1 MARGD
6 GLKNYENL
14 DLKDAKNDN
23 RLTEVYRDWA
33 KKYDYDNDHVL
44 GTVSQPK
51 SVNLLSTRL
60 KDKTAKIIDV
70 GCGTGLVG
78 EKLKAK
84 DFIYFDGLDISKDM
98 LSIAKSRGYRNL
110 FLGSLNKQLPVLDDA
125 YDAAMCIGVFTHG
138 HVSSDGFNE
147 LCRIVKPGGYVCF
160 TINEGVF
167 EEYGFKEMIAEFQL
181 NKAWEVI
188 SLYKDDYMTLENV
201 KGYYCL
207 ALVQE

>member
-23 RLTEVYRDWA
+23 RLMEVYRDWA

-125 YDAAMCIGVFTHG
+125 YDAAMCIGVFSHG
-138 HVSSDGFNE
+138 HVSSDRFNE

-181 NKAWEVI
+181 NKVWEVI

-207 ALVQE
+207 AVVQ

>member
-84 DFIYFDGLDISKDM
+84 DFIYFDGIDISKDM

-138 HVSSDGFNE
+138 HVSSDRFNE

-181 NKAWEVI
+181 NKVWEVI

-207 ALVQE
+207 ALVQ

>member
-1 MARGD
+1 MTIRD

-14 DLKDAKNDN
+14 DLGDAKNDD

-33 KKYDYDNDHVL
+33 KRYDYDNENIL

-51 SVNLLSTRL
+51 SVNLLSTKL

-78 EKLKAK
+78 ESLKAK
-84 DFIYFDGLDISKDM
+84 KFIYFDGIDISKDM

-110 FLGSLNKQLPVLDDA
+110 FLGSLSKQLPILDDA
-125 YDAAMCIGVFTHG
+125 YDSAMCVGVFTHG
-138 HVSSDGFNE
+138 HVSSEGFNE

-167 EEYGFKEMIAEFQL
+167 QKYGFKEMIAKLQTDRT
-181 NKAWEVI
+181 WEVI

-207 ALVQE
+207 AVVN

>member
-1 MARGD
+1 MAKGD

-181 NKAWEVI
+181 NKVWEVI

-207 ALVQE
+207 AVVQ

>member
-84 DFIYFDGLDISKDM
+84 DFIYFDGIDISKDM

-181 NKAWEVI
+181 NKVWEVI

-207 ALVQE
+207 AVVQ

>member
-84 DFIYFDGLDISKDM
+84 DFIYFDGVDISKDM

-110 FLGSLNKQLPVLDDA
+110 FLGSLNKQLPILDDA

-207 ALVQE
+207 AVVQ

>member
-23 RLTEVYRDWA
+23 RLTEVYIDWA

-167 EEYGFKEMIAEFQL
+167 EEYGFKDMIAEFQL

-207 ALVQE
+207 AVVQ

>member
-167 EEYGFKEMIAEFQL
+167 EEYGFKETIAEFQL
-181 NKAWEVI
+181 NKVWEVI

-207 ALVQE
+207 AVVQ

>member
-6 GLKNYENL
+6 GLKNYEGL

-23 RLTEVYRDWA
+23 RVTEVYRDWA
-33 KKYDYDNDHVL
+33 KKYYYDNEHVI

-51 SVNLLSTRL
+51 SVNLLTTRL
-60 KDKTAKIIDV
+60 KDKNAEIIDV

-78 EKLKAK
+78 ENLKAK
-84 DFIYFDGLDISKDM
+84 DFIYFDGIDISEDM
-98 LSIAKSRGYRNL
+98 LEIAKSRGYRNL
-110 FLGSLNKQLPVLDDA
+110 LLGSLNNRLPILDNA
-125 YDAAMCIGVFTHG
+125 YDTAMCVGVFTHG
-138 HVSSDGFNE
+138 HVSSEGFNE
-147 LCRIVKPGGYVCF
+147 LCRIVKPGGYICF

-167 EEYGFKEMIAEFQL
+167 EKYGFKEMIGDFQSR
-181 NKAWEVI
+181 KIWEVI

-207 ALVQE
+207 AMVQ

>member
-33 KKYDYDNDHVL
+33 KKYDYDNYHVL

-84 DFIYFDGLDISKDM
+84 DFIYFDGIDISKDM

-110 FLGSLNKQLPVLDDA
+110 FLGSLNKQLPVLDNA

-160 TINEGVF
+160 TINEEVF
-167 EEYGFKEMIAEFQL
+167 EEYGFKDMIAEFQL
-181 NKAWEVI
+181 NKAWKVI

-207 ALVQE
+207 AVVQ

>member
-6 GLKNYENL
+6 RLKNYEGL
-14 DLKDAKNDN
+14 DLKDAKNDK

-51 SVNLLSTRL
+51 SVNLLTTRL
-60 KDKTAKIIDV
+60 KDKNAEIIDV

-78 EKLKAK
+78 ENLKAK
-84 DFIYFDGLDISKDM
+84 DFIYFDGIDISKDM

-110 FLGSLNKQLPVLDDA
+110 FLGSLNKQLPVLDNA

-181 NKAWEVI
+181 NKVWEVI

-207 ALVQE
+207 AVVQ

>member
-181 NKAWEVI
+181 NKVWEVI
-188 SLYKDDYMTLENV
+188 SLYKDDYMTSENV

-207 ALVQE
+207 AVVQ

>member
-14 DLKDAKNDN
+14 DLKDAKNDS

-138 HVSSDGFNE
+138 HVSSDRFNE

-207 ALVQE
+207 AVVQ

>member
-188 SLYKDDYMTLENV
+188 SLYKDDYMTSENV

-207 ALVQE
+207 AVVQ

>member
-1 MARGD
+1 MTRGD
-6 GLKNYENL
+6 RLKNYEGL

-51 SVNLLSTRL
+51 SVNLLTTRL
-60 KDKTAKIIDV
+60 KDKNAEIIDV

-78 EKLKAK
+78 ENLKAK
-84 DFIYFDGLDISKDM
+84 DFIYFDGIDISEDM
-98 LSIAKSRGYRNL
+98 LEIAKSRGYRNL
-110 FLGSLNKQLPVLDDA
+110 LLGSLNNRLPVLDNA
-125 YDAAMCIGVFTHG
+125 YDTAMCVGVFTHD
-138 HVSSDGFNE
+138 HVSSEGFNE
-147 LCRIVKPGGYVCF
+147 LCRIVKPGGYICF

-167 EEYGFKEMIAEFQL
+167 EKYGFKEMIGDFQSS
-181 NKAWEVI
+181 KIWEVI

-201 KGYYCL
+201 KGYYCM
-207 ALVQE
+207 AVVQ

>member
-6 GLKNYENL
+6 GLKNYEGL

-51 SVNLLSTRL
+51 SVNLLTTRL
-60 KDKTAKIIDV
+60 KDKNSEIIDV

-78 EKLKAK
+78 ENLKAK
-84 DFIYFDGLDISKDM
+84 GFIYFDGIDISKDM
-98 LSIAKSRGYRNL
+98 LEIAKSRGYRNL
-110 FLGSLNKQLPVLDDA
+110 FLGSLNNRLPVLDNA
-125 YDAAMCIGVFTHG
+125 YDTAMCVGVFTHG
-138 HVSSDGFNE
+138 HVSSEGFNE
-147 LCRIVKPGGYVCF
+147 LCRIVKPGGYICF

-167 EEYGFKEMIAEFQL
+167 EKYGFKEMIGDFQSH
-181 NKAWEVI
+181 KIWEVI

-207 ALVQE
+207 AMVQ

>member
-1 MARGD
+1 MARED

-207 ALVQE
+207 ALVQ

>member
-6 GLKNYENL
+6 GLKNYEGL

-51 SVNLLSTRL
+51 SVNLLTTRL
-60 KDKTAKIIDV
+60 KDKNAEIIDV

-78 EKLKAK
+78 ENLKAK
-84 DFIYFDGLDISKDM
+84 DFIYFDGIDISEDM
-98 LSIAKSRGYRNL
+98 LEIAKSRGYRNL
-110 FLGSLNKQLPVLDDA
+110 FLGSLNNRLPVLDNA
-125 YDAAMCIGVFTHG
+125 YDIAMCVGVFTHG
-138 HVSSDGFNE
+138 HVSSEGFNE
-147 LCRIVKPGGYVCF
+147 LCRIVKPGGYICF

-167 EEYGFKEMIAEFQL
+167 EKYGFKEMIGDFQSR
-181 NKAWEVI
+181 KIWEVI

-207 ALVQE
+207 AMVQ

>member
-6 GLKNYENL
+6 GLKNYEGL

-51 SVNLLSTRL
+51 SVNLLTTRL
-60 KDKTAKIIDV
+60 KDKNAEIIDV

-78 EKLKAK
+78 ENLKAK
-84 DFIYFDGLDISKDM
+84 DFIYFDGIDISEDM
-98 LSIAKSRGYRNL
+98 LEIAKSRGYRNL
-110 FLGSLNKQLPVLDDA
+110 LLGSLNNRLPVLDNA
-125 YDAAMCIGVFTHG
+125 YDTAMCVGVFTHG
-138 HVSSDGFNE
+138 HVSSEGFNE
-147 LCRIVKPGGYVCF
+147 LCRIVKSGGYICF

-167 EEYGFKEMIAEFQL
+167 EKYGFKEMIGDFQSH
-181 NKAWEVI
+181 KIWEVV

-207 ALVQE
+207 AMVK

>member
-1 MARGD
+1 MSRRD
-6 GLKNYENL
+6 GLKNYEDL

-181 NKAWEVI
+181 NKVWEVI

-207 ALVQE
+207 AVVQ

>member
-1 MARGD
+1 MARD

-14 DLKDAKNDN
+14 DLNDAKNDN
-23 RLTEVYRDWA
+23 RLTKVYKDWA
-33 KKYDYDNDHVL
+33 KKYDYDNDYVL
-44 GTVSQPK
+44 GTVSQSK
-51 SVNLLSTRL
+51 SVNLLSARL

-207 ALVQE
+207 ALVQ

>member
-6 GLKNYENL
+6 GLKIYENL
-14 DLKDAKNDN
+14 DLKDAKNDS

-138 HVSSDGFNE
+138 HVSSDRFNE

-181 NKAWEVI
+181 NKVWEVI

-207 ALVQE
+207 AVVQ

>member
-23 RLTEVYRDWA
+23 RLMEVYRDWA

-181 NKAWEVI
+181 NEVWEVI

-207 ALVQE
+207 AVVQ

>member
-1 MARGD
+1 MSTEI
-6 GLKNYENL
+6 EN
-14 DLKDAKNDN
+14 
-23 RLTEVYRDWA
+23 WA

-110 FLGSLNKQLPVLDDA
+110 LLGSLNNRLPVLDNA
-125 YDAAMCIGVFTHG
+125 YDTAMCVGVFTHG
-138 HVSSDGFNE
+138 HVSSEGFNE

-167 EEYGFKEMIAEFQL
+167 EKYGFKKMIEEFQSD
-181 NKAWEVI
+181 KTWEVEWKHLDSSKIYKTKNRKKIKWQI
-188 SLYKDDYMTLENV
+188 S
-201 KGYYCL
+201 
-207 ALVQE
+207 

>member
-1 MARGD
+1 MSRGD
-6 GLKNYENL
+6 GLKYYENL
-14 DLKDAKNDN
+14 DLKDAKNDD

-33 KKYDYDNDHVL
+33 KKYDYDNDHIL

-138 HVSSDGFNE
+138 HVSSDRFNE

-181 NKAWEVI
+181 KKFWEVI

-207 ALVQE
+207 AVVQ

>member
-138 HVSSDGFNE
+138 HVSSDRFNE

-181 NKAWEVI
+181 NKVWEVI
-188 SLYKDDYMTLENV
+188 SLYKDDYMTSENV

-207 ALVQE
+207 AVVQ

>member
-125 YDAAMCIGVFTHG
+125 YDAAMCVGVFTHG

-181 NKAWEVI
+181 NEEWEVI

-207 ALVQE
+207 AVVQ

>member
-1 MARGD
+1 MTRGD
-6 GLKNYENL
+6 RLKNYEGL

-51 SVNLLSTRL
+51 SVNLLTTRL
-60 KDKTAKIIDV
+60 KDKNAEIIDV

-78 EKLKAK
+78 ENLKAK
-84 DFIYFDGLDISKDM
+84 DFIYFDGIDISEDM
-98 LSIAKSRGYRNL
+98 LEIAKSRGYRNL
-110 FLGSLNKQLPVLDDA
+110 LLGSLNNRLPVLDNA
-125 YDAAMCIGVFTHG
+125 YDTAMCVGVFTHG
-138 HVSSDGFNE
+138 HVSSEGFNE
-147 LCRIVKPGGYVCF
+147 LCRIVKPGGYICF

-167 EEYGFKEMIAEFQL
+167 EKYGFKEMIGDFQSY
-181 NKAWEVI
+181 KIWEVI

-207 ALVQE
+207 AMVQ

>member
-6 GLKNYENL
+6 GLKNYEGL

-51 SVNLLSTRL
+51 SVNLLTTRL
-60 KDKTAKIIDV
+60 KDRNAEIIDV

-78 EKLKAK
+78 QNLKAK
-84 DFIYFDGLDISKDM
+84 DFIYFDGIDISEDM
-98 LSIAKSRGYRNL
+98 LEIAKSRGYRNL
-110 FLGSLNKQLPVLDDA
+110 LLGSLNNRLPVLDNA
-125 YDAAMCIGVFTHG
+125 YDTAMCVGVFTHG
-138 HVSSDGFNE
+138 HVSSEGFNE
-147 LCRIVKPGGYVCF
+147 LCRIVKPGGYICF

-167 EEYGFKEMIAEFQL
+167 EKYGFKEMIGDFQSR
-181 NKAWEVI
+181 KIWEVI

-207 ALVQE
+207 AMVQ

>member
-181 NKAWEVI
+181 NKVWEVI
-188 SLYKDDYMTLENV
+188 SLYKDDYMTSENV

-207 ALVQE
+207 AVIQ

>member
-78 EKLKAK
+78 EELKAK

-110 FLGSLNKQLPVLDDA
+110 LLGSLNNRLPVLDNA
-125 YDAAMCIGVFTHG
+125 YDIAMCVGVFTHG
-138 HVSSDGFNE
+138 HVSSEGFNE
-147 LCRIVKPGGYVCF
+147 LCRIVKPGGYICF

-167 EEYGFKEMIAEFQL
+167 EKYGFNEMIGDFQSR
-181 NKAWEVI
+181 KIWEVI

-207 ALVQE
+207 AMVQ

>member
-14 DLKDAKNDN
+14 DLKDARNDN

-138 HVSSDGFNE
+138 HVSSDRFNE

-181 NKAWEVI
+181 NKVWEVI

-207 ALVQE
+207 AVVQ

>member
-6 GLKNYENL
+6 GLKNYEGL

-51 SVNLLSTRL
+51 SVNLLTTRL
-60 KDKTAKIIDV
+60 KDKNAEIIDV

-78 EKLKAK
+78 ENLKAN
-84 DFIYFDGLDISKDM
+84 DFIYFDGIDISEDM
-98 LSIAKSRGYRNL
+98 LEIAKSRGYRKL
-110 FLGSLNKQLPVLDDA
+110 LLGSLNNRLPVLDNA
-125 YDAAMCIGVFTHG
+125 YDTAMCVGVFTHG
-138 HVSSDGFNE
+138 HVSSEGFNE
-147 LCRIVKPGGYVCF
+147 LCRIVKPGGYICF

-167 EEYGFKEMIAEFQL
+167 EKYGFKEMIGDFQSR
-181 NKAWEVI
+181 KIWEVI

-207 ALVQE
+207 AMVQ